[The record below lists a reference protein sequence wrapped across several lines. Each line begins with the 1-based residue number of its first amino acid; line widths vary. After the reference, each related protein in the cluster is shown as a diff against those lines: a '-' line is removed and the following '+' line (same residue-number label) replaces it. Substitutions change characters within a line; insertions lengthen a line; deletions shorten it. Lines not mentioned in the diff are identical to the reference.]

1 MKHMNRFCLLG
12 IVCFALM
19 GVMVGS
25 AFGKYP
31 EKAVQII
38 VPYPPGGISD
48 LTARVLAN
56 AIEPYL
62 GQPLLVV
69 NKPGGGGAIGGFA
82 VTRGEPGY
90 TIGVFAPVLAFPE
103 YYRTEAAYTSAD
115 TRPVARQFM
124 MLTTIVVKN
133 DAPPNTLREFVQW
146 VEKNPGMKYG
156 HTGKGATTHLVG
168 VDLADL
174 LGLKIIDVPFQ
185 GDAHVVI
192 AVLGGHVPIG
202 FANLP
207 GVVSHIKAGTLKGMA
222 IYADKRIE
230 DVPQIPTVEEHGY
243 KLRLPYPFG
252 GIFAPK
258 ATPDFMV
265 DKLSEAIGKANEQES
280 YQKEMKKIGAYSA
293 YLPRAAFEK
302 ELAVYK
308 TVAEGFMKKLGMIK

>member
-1 MKHMNRFCLLG
+1 MEKTKRFLFQATLGLLIIG
-12 IVCFALM
+12 LASSAL
-19 GVMVGS
+19 
-25 AFGKYP
+25 AKYP
-31 EKAVQII
+31 ERAVQLI

-48 LTARVLAN
+48 LTARVLSN
-56 AIEPYL
+56 HIEPFL
-62 GQPLLVV
+62 GQQMLVV

-103 YYRTEAAYTSAD
+103 YYRTEAAYTSSD
-115 TRPVARQFM
+115 IRPVARQFM
-124 MLTTIVVKN
+124 MLTTIVVRK
-133 DAPPNTLREFVQW
+133 DAPCNNLKEFVQW
-146 VEKNPGMKYG
+146 VEKNPGLKYG

-174 LGLKIIDVPFQ
+174 LGLKMIDVPFQ
-185 GDAHVVI
+185 GDAQVAT
-192 AVLGGHVPIG
+192 AVLGGHIPIG

-207 GVVSHIKAGTLKGMA
+207 AVISHIKAGTLKGIA

-230 DVPQIPTVEEHGY
+230 EIPDVPTVQEGGY

-258 ATPDFMV
+258 GTTDEQL
-265 DKLSEAIGKANEQES
+265 DKLSEAIGKAAGLEAYSQD
-280 YQKEMKKIGAYSA
+280 MKKIGAYSA
-293 YLPRAAFEK
+293 YLSRADFDK

-308 TVAEGFMKKLGMIK
+308 KVAEGLMKKLGMIK